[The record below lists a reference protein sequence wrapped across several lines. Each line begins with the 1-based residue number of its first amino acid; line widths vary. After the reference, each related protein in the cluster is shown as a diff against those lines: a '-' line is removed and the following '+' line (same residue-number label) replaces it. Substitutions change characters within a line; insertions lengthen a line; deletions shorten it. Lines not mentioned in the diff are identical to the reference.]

1 MGFGQGQ
8 SQLFYDTIEA
18 VIVETLQK
26 KIIYPSL
33 TTPVP
38 APQGNAFLWT
48 SVTKSLTAETV
59 TTGSEGS
66 NVNLEFKRNILEL
79 TEKRLTPKV
88 YDNDVNDARW
98 DLVAV
103 TTNEVAK
110 AFSRA
115 MNTDFATAVDAGVLM
130 SGTSPSSTE
139 HAVAATNTW
148 DSTDADI
155 LLDLKNGMDT
165 VYSDDGEVDAMMM
178 NPTDYTSMLTQPDFL
193 RATQQGD
200 RALLEG
206 AIDKVFNMSI
216 FTSTSLTAGTVYGLN
231 AKESVN
237 FYEREAF
244 TTEFARD
251 AKARATDIV
260 CHARYGFAVVRPEH
274 IFKITGVA

>member
-8 SQLFYDTIEA
+8 SQMFYDTIEA
-18 VIVETLQK
+18 VIVETLQR

-48 SVTKSLTAETV
+48 KVNARPEALQA
-59 TTGSEGS
+59 TTGSEGD

-79 TEKRLTPKV
+79 TEKKMVPRV
-88 YDNDVNDARW
+88 FDNDVNDSRW
-98 DLVAV
+98 DVVAI

-110 AFSRA
+110 AFARA
-115 MNTDFATAVDAGVLM
+115 LNADFVTAVNANVLT
-130 SGTSPSSTE
+130 SSTSPTGTA
-139 HAVAATNTW
+139 HTVAATAKWNT
-148 DSTDADI
+148 SQADI
-155 LLDLKNGMDT
+155 LADLAAGMNT
-165 VYSDDGEVDAMMM
+165 VYAEDGEVDSLMM
-178 NPTDYTSMLTQPDFL
+178 NPQTYTSMLMQPDFL

-216 FTSTSLTAGTVYGLN
+216 FTSTTLTNGLVYGLN
-231 AKESVN
+231 SKESVN
-237 FYEREAF
+237 FYEREPF
-244 TTEFARD
+244 TTEFDRD
-251 AKARATDIV
+251 AKARATNIV

-274 IFKITGVA
+274 IFEITGAA